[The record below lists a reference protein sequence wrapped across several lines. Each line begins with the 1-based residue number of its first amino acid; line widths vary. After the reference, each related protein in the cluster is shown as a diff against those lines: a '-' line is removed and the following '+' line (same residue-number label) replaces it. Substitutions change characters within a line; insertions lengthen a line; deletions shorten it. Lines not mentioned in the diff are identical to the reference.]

1 MQDTASAPID
11 PISADL
17 FNLDIQFSLGIP
29 ATNRKKAFKKNMV
42 NGCQVNDRVGLTAMK
57 VALAVEWTRNS
68 RAPCLQ
74 DDDNFEFIL

>member
-1 MQDTASAPID
+1 
-11 PISADL
+11 
-17 FNLDIQFSLGIP
+17 
-29 ATNRKKAFKKNMV
+29 MV

-57 VALAVEWTRNS
+57 VALVVEWTRNS